1 MFGTMKWMSSAVKT
15 MNVRLSPHAYEAL
28 KGLAAARGTSLNRAI
43 EESIESMAAAQRK
56 ERLRTA
62 FARLA
67 EAEHDVEFAF
77 DAQAEV
83 VLGRE

>member
-1 MFGTMKWMSSAVKT
+1 M
-15 MNVRLSPHAYEAL
+15 
-28 KGLAAARGTSLNRAI
+28 NRAV

-67 EAEHDVEFAF
+67 EADHDVEFAF
-77 DAQAEV
+77 EAQAEV
-83 VLGRE
+83 VLAKRHSEGIPN